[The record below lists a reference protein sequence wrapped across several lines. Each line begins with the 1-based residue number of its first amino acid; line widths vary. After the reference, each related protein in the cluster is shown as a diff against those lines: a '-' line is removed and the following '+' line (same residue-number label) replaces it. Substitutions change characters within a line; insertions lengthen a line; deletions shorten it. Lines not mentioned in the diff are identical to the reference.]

1 MRNARKAIFALLV
14 CLMGGWMPA
23 QARWELVDEDGTY
36 EYPAATNYKNL
47 APGKYVIL
55 RTGSAQ
61 DQGIYDFTYLM
72 GNNMSFE
79 NDDLM
84 EYRSDNYVFLLEDA
98 GINELTGRQMVYF
111 KNVGTG
117 KYLGAVG
124 AGANPWAAGLVPTFV
139 DGTADAYRIL
149 LLPADGQGAITP
161 GDSTAFATYT
171 SGSVEGSGYT
181 DPDGTQLVRGWGYAD
196 DEASCTG
203 TVLAIDP
210 TTTSDRMCIL
220 NNFGTTGTAKQIITQ
235 NWSAW
240 MPWLIYEVNYIDDP
254 LYTLQWGVQQYSEM
268 TAEGYSLGDGYIT
281 YNADS
286 VAAYNAVLTYAK
298 DVAFDQSLTS
308 EQALSIL
315 DSLAKA
321 RAAVEATRQ
330 GGFAAGYYYIVSA
343 DKDLGDTQA
352 ALTASADCSS
362 LAYTRFSAADG
373 NQIFEIGGRNGEGSQ
388 SPCDYY
394 NILYLKHVASG
405 QYVGTT
411 ANLVPTAVTFCMY
424 AIGSNSGA
432 YRGQGAGQWDFI
444 ESSGWSGGIG
454 LNNLTDL
461 ERLGTD
467 DDTIART
474 VACPQGDS
482 WSHIIGGDCAFYLVP
497 VDPNIDIDSLIAA
510 SAKTQ
515 LTIAFSKSLA
525 EALAL
530 YAGVDTAATTDDLK
544 AAFAALH
551 EAIATA
557 EAVTEPAQADVDA
570 IDAAIAQFRA
580 STGKAAQV
588 VEAITA
594 AQTFL
599 DGAAPATSDQ
609 DFGKYPEEALT
620 RLRDF
625 IDAFD
630 ISTLATKS
638 NDELQLLLSRVN
650 EELQLARESM
660 VMPFSENTWYVLEN
674 TSSPDAAK
682 WPAGGT
688 YETKGAYMYADGA
701 ASGSS
706 VKWAMPEANF
716 LKGDPRTYWRFVKIE
731 GGYAIQNGASGLY
744 IDNSAQASG
753 LGATWTL
760 GAEPTPFSFV
770 VSTFDDD
777 ATATPYFTFQTPIGG
792 ADWEGTIRYG
802 MLHADA
808 SGNLVGWDHY
818 NARIG
823 SAWQFNSVSD
833 DEELLLSSL
842 TQQYVNNTYN
852 IVTMPGT
859 YSTLP
864 EGAEMFSILGRSTDD
879 ANNTSALFLKQMS
892 EDELRGLPAATP
904 VVMRLGDP
912 SLDYDATNTLVV
924 NMNLNNPE
932 TIEPVVAREGRGGLV
947 GNLFSAR
954 SLTAGYDNFVGGKIN
969 SAAATLPVYS
979 GYIDPAKVPVLASN
993 YEETGDYDAV
1003 IKTDGLTDKISSPKA
1018 AANRELV
1025 NVYTAEGVLVKKNT
1039 KASEATKSLPRGI
1052 YIVGNKKLLVK

>member
-1 MRNARKAIFALLV
+1 MRNARRAIFALLV

-23 QARWELVDEDGTY
+23 QARWELVGEDETY

-55 RTGSAQ
+55 RTGAAQ

-84 EYRSDNYVFLLEDA
+84 EYRNDSYVFLLEDA
-98 GINELTGRQMVYF
+98 GTNELTGRQMVRL

-124 AGANPWAAGLVPTFV
+124 AGADPWAASAVPTFV
-139 DGTADAYRIL
+139 DGTTDAYRIL

-181 DPDGTQLVRGWGYAD
+181 DPDGTPLVRGWGY
-196 DEASCTG
+196 DEQGNCTG

-220 NNFGTTGTAKQIITQ
+220 NNFGTTGSAKQIITQ

-281 YNADS
+281 YNVDS

-308 EQALSIL
+308 EQALAIL

-330 GGFAAGYYYIVSA
+330 GGFAAGFYYLVSA
-343 DKDLGDTQA
+343 DKDLGDTRA
-352 ALTASADCSS
+352 ALTVSADKTA
-362 LAYTRFSAADG
+362 LAYTKFSAADG

-411 ANLVPTAVTFCMY
+411 ANLVPDAVTFCMY
-424 AIGSNSGA
+424 ALGSNSGA
-432 YRGQGAGQWDFI
+432 YRGEGAGQWDFI

-461 ERLGTD
+461 DRLGTD
-467 DDTIART
+467 EDTIART
-474 VACPQGDS
+474 VTCPQGDS
-482 WSHIIGGDCAFYLVP
+482 WSHIISGDCAFYLVP

-515 LTIAFSKSLA
+515 IAIAFNKSLA
-525 EALAL
+525 EARTL
-530 YAGVDTAATTDDLK
+530 YAAVDTAATTDDLK

-557 EAVTEPAQADVDA
+557 EAVTEPAQPDVDA
-570 IDAAIAQFRA
+570 IDAAIAQFRT

-599 DGAAPATSDQ
+599 DGAGVATDDQ
-609 DFGKYPEEALT
+609 DFGKYSEEALT

-625 IDAFD
+625 IDAID
-630 ISTLATKS
+630 LSILSTKS
-638 NDELQLLLSRVN
+638 NDELQSLLSRIN
-650 EELQLARESM
+650 EELAAAKESM
-660 VMPFSENTWYVLEN
+660 VMPFSEGKWYVLEN
-674 TSSPDAAK
+674 VSSPDAAK

-688 YETKGAYMYADGA
+688 YETKGAYIYADGA
-701 ASGSS
+701 TSGSS

-716 LKGDPRTYWRFVKIE
+716 LKGDPRTYWRFVKVE

-744 IDNSAQASG
+744 IDNSAQAAG
-753 LGATWTL
+753 LGATWAL
-760 GAEPTPFSFV
+760 GAEPTPFAFV

-777 ATATPYFTFQTPIGG
+777 DNTYFTFQTPVGG

-802 MLHADA
+802 LLHADA

-823 SAWQFNSVSD
+823 SAWQFNDVSE

-842 TQQYVNNTYN
+842 TRQYVNNTYN

-859 YSTLP
+859 YSTFP
-864 EGAEMFSILGRSTDD
+864 EGAEVFSILGRSADD
-879 ANNTSALFLKQMS
+879 AGNTARLFLKQMS
-892 EDELRGLPAATP
+892 EDELTALPAGTP
-904 VVMRLGDP
+904 VVMRFGDP
-912 SLDYDATNTLVV
+912 SQDYDATNTVVV

-932 TIEPVVAREGRGGLV
+932 TIEPVTVQEGRGGLV
-947 GNLFSAR
+947 GNLFSAL
-954 SLTAGYDNFVGGKIN
+954 SLAAGYDNFIGGKIN

-979 GYIDPAKVPVLASN
+979 GYINPAAVPVLLGN

-1003 IKTDGLTDKISSPKA
+1003 IQTDGLTDKISSVRA
-1018 AANRELV
+1018 AAHAEPV
-1025 NVYTAEGVLVKKNT
+1025 NVYTAEGMLVKKNA
-1039 KASEATKSLPRGI
+1039 KASEATKNLPRGI

>member
-1 MRNARKAIFALLV
+1 MKKARNAIISLLV
-14 CLMGGWMPA
+14 CLTGGWMPA

-36 EYPAATNYKNL
+36 EYPAAANYRNL

-98 GINELTGRQMVYF
+98 GTNELTGRQMVYL

-124 AGANPWAAGLVPTFV
+124 AGANQWASGATPTFV
-139 DGTADAYRIL
+139 DGTTDAYRIL
-149 LLPADGQGAITP
+149 LLPADGQGAVTP
-161 GDSTAFATYT
+161 GDSTVFATYT

-181 DPDGTQLVRGWGYAD
+181 DPDGTQLVRGWGYD
-196 DEASCTG
+196 DAGNCTG

-210 TTTSDRMCIL
+210 TATSDRMCIL
-220 NNFGTTGTAKQIITQ
+220 NNFGTTGSAKQIITQ

-286 VAAYNAVLTYAK
+286 VAAYNEVLAYAK
-298 DVAFDQSLTS
+298 DIAFDQSLTS
-308 EQALSIL
+308 EQALSVL

-321 RAAVEATRQ
+321 RASVEATRQ
-330 GGFAAGYYYIVSA
+330 GGFTAGYYYLVSA
-343 DKDLGDTQA
+343 DNDLGDTQV
-352 ALTASADCSS
+352 ALTVNADKTA
-362 LAYTRFSAADG
+362 LAYTKFSAADG

-394 NILYLKHVASG
+394 NVLYLKHVASG

-411 ANLVPTAVTFCMY
+411 ANLVPDAVTFCMY
-424 AIGSNSGA
+424 ALGSNSGA
-432 YRGQGAGQWDFI
+432 YRGEGAGQWDFI

-454 LNNLTDL
+454 LDNLTALDL
-461 ERLGTD
+461 LGTD
-467 DDTIART
+467 GDTIART
-474 VACPQGDS
+474 VTCPQGDS
-482 WSHIIGGDCAFYLVP
+482 WSHIISGDCAFYLVA

-510 SAKTQ
+510 SVKTQ
-515 LTIAFSKSLA
+515 LAVAFNKSLA
-525 EALAL
+525 EARTL
-530 YAGVDTAATTDDLK
+530 YAGADTAATTDDLK
-544 AAFAALH
+544 AAFAALN
-551 EAIATA
+551 EAISTA
-557 EAVTEPAQADVDA
+557 EAVGEPTQADIDA

-580 STGKAAQV
+580 ATGKASQVIAAISDAQ
-588 VEAITA
+588 A
-594 AQTFL
+594 FL
-599 DGAAPATSDQ
+599 DGAGVAASDQ

-620 RLRDF
+620 RLQDF
-625 IDAFD
+625 IGTIDV
-630 ISTLATKS
+630 STLGTMS
-638 NDELQLLLSRVN
+638 NDELQSLLSRVN
-650 EELQLARESM
+650 EELATAKESM
-660 VMPFSENTWYVLEN
+660 VLPFSEGTWYVLEN
-674 TSSPDAAK
+674 VSSPDASK

-688 YETKGAYMYADGA
+688 YDTKGAYIYADGA
-701 ASGSS
+701 VAGSS
-706 VKWAMPEANF
+706 VKWAMPDANF
-716 LKGDPRTYWRFVKIE
+716 LKGDPRTYWRFVKVD

-744 IDNSAQASG
+744 IDNSVQASG
-753 LGATWTL
+753 LGATWAL
-760 GAEPTPFSFV
+760 AADPSPFSFV

-777 ATATPYFTFQTPIGG
+777 DDLYFTFQTPIGG
-792 ADWEGTIRYG
+792 ADWEGTVRYG

-823 SAWQFNSVSD
+823 SAWQFNAVED

-842 TQQYVNNTYN
+842 TQQYVSNTYN

-859 YSTLP
+859 YSTFP
-864 EGAEMFSILGRSTDD
+864 EGADVFSILGRSTDD
-879 ANNTSALFLKQMS
+879 GGNTTRLFLRQMS
-892 EDELRGLPAATP
+892 EDDLVALPAGTP
-904 VVMRLGDP
+904 VVMRIGDP
-912 SLDYDATNTLVV
+912 SLEYDAANTVAV
-924 NMNLNNPE
+924 NMSLNNPG
-932 TIEPVVAREGRGGLV
+932 TLEPVTVQSGSNGLV
-947 GNLFSAR
+947 GNLFSAY
-954 SLTAGYDNFVGGKIN
+954 SLAAGYDNLVGGKIN
-969 SAAATLPVYS
+969 SAAATIPVYS
-979 GYIDPAKVPVLASN
+979 GYINPAAVPVLASD

-1003 IKTDGLTDKISSPKA
+1003 IQTDGLTDRISSVRVPSDD
-1018 AANRELV
+1018 RV
-1025 NVYTAEGVLVKKNT
+1025 NVYTAEGVPVKRNV
-1039 KASEATKSLPRGI
+1039 KASEAAKNLPKGI
-1052 YIVGNKKLLVK
+1052 YIIGNKKLLVK